1 MSEITKED
9 VKYYEKNCEDYIKY
23 KDQKAKFN
31 SNILK
36 DMKHNGEIVEVLG
49 LLKGR
54 DIYHDRY
61 VVRFNDDTID
71 DNILTPELEFDFIRD
86 PVQENTRK
94 ILSKIIKKY
103 DLSNQEIEELKVA
116 IINYDYEINEGLI
129 ITNLESIE
137 KLFTEEDSDVRINP
151 SENQLKAMAEFI
163 KETKKFYDYDEYTK
177 KVVDSILSKNEKKIM
192 RLEILNEIKD
202 IVNQN
207 ITRYSSDL
215 GIPKKRTRKRI

>member
-1 MSEITKED
+1 
-9 VKYYEKNCEDYIKY
+9 
-23 KDQKAKFN
+23 
-31 SNILK
+31 
-36 DMKHNGEIVEVLG
+36 MKHNGEIVEVLG

-151 SENQLKAMAEFI
+151 SEKQLKAMAEFI
-163 KETKKFYDYDEYTK
+163 
-177 KVVDSILSKNEKKIM
+177 NEKK
-192 RLEILNEIKD
+192 
-202 IVNQN
+202 
-207 ITRYSSDL
+207 
-215 GIPKKRTRKRI
+215 